1 MGRKNLSTPRIE
13 VIDEQTIFTQAEL
26 CRACA
31 IEAEVIEALVEHG
44 ILEPAGRR
52 GPHWCFGANSLRRTR
67 ITLHLQ
73 RDLGV
78 NLAGAALALD
88 LLERIDELDGRL
100 RAMRSLSENSDRS
113 EGQAG

>member
-1 MGRKNLSTPRIE
+1 MAKKDLSTPFVE
-13 VIDEQTIFTQAEL
+13 VIDEQTTFTLAEL
-26 CRACA
+26 CRSFPVD
-31 IEAEVIEALVEHG
+31 AEVIEAMVEHG

-52 GPHWCFGANSLRRTR
+52 GGHWCFPASSMRRTR

-88 LLERIDELDGRL
+88 FL
-100 RAMRSLSENSDRS
+100 
-113 EGQAG
+113 

>member
-1 MGRKNLSTPRIE
+1 MDKKDQSTLPAE
-13 VIDEQTIFTQAEL
+13 LIDEQRTFTLAEL
-26 CRACA
+26 CRCFDV
-31 IEAEVIEALVEHG
+31 EAELVEALVEQG

-52 GPHWCFGANSLRRTR
+52 GYHWCFPASSLRRTR

-88 LLERIDELDGRL
+88 LLERIEELDERL
-100 RAMRSLSENSDRS
+100 RAMKGSRSR
-113 EGQAG
+113 